1 MSGDGGRE
9 TEASAMATERL
20 EGRGLLTWS
29 CFVAVASPAGERVAA
44 SWWRAKAAS
53 PAEFKELVRE
63 SARERFGASVELSFG
78 PVTGSSRGPWEA

>member
-1 MSGDGGRE
+1 
-9 TEASAMATERL
+9 MATERL

-53 PAEFKELVRE
+53 PEEFKKLVRE
-63 SARERFGASVELSFG
+63 SAERRFEGPVELSFG

>member
-1 MSGDGGRE
+1 MH
-9 TEASAMATERL
+9 RL

-29 CFVAVASPAGERVAA
+29 SFVVVIHAQERVAA

-63 SARERFGASVELSFG
+63 SVERRFEDPVELSFG
-78 PVTGSSRGPWEA
+78 LVMGSSRGPWEL